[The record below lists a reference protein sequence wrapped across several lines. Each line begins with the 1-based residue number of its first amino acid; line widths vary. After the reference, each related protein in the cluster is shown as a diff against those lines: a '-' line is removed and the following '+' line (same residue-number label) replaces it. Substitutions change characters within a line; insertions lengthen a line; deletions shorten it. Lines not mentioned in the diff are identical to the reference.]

1 MALNDLDLN
10 SIEKAIAETQK
21 NPNSGDVYFDTNTG
35 NLTTMGGAGSV
46 KTSTMIQDGYAA

>member
-21 NPNSGDVYFDTNTG
+21 NPNSGDVFFDTNTG
-35 NLTTMGGAGSV
+35 NLTTVGGAGSV
-46 KTSTMIQDGYAA
+46 KTSTMIQDRYAA